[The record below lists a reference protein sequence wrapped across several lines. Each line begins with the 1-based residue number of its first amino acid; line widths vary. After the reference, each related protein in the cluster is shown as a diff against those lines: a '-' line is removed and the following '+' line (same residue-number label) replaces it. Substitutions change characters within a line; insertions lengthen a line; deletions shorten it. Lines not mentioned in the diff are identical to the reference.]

1 MIRAIRAWQIVGE
14 HLDKFTSDDWLN
26 VFMVLLVITVLI
38 GVSILKDQI
47 PIDRQGPPPSGTA

>member
-1 MIRAIRAWQIVGE
+1 MIRALRAWQIVGE

-38 GVSILKDQI
+38 GVSILKDSV
-47 PIDRQGPPPSGTA
+47 PIDRQGPPPTGAD